1 MLKFLVSLFIIFSGI
16 PGLLAQKA
24 SNSSINFNGQWKG
37 GFQETRNTYS
47 VNDDDNY
54 VYVLELTTQGSKVSG
69 YSYTYFNE
77 MGKRY
82 YTICRLT
89 GTLDRANNKLVVAEI
104 ERTKYNTP
112 PGFQNCFQVHIL
124 QYERDN
130 KSDSEFLKGTWIP
143 APKQSP
149 GCGSGYTVLSR
160 RIVNHIPFGIKPSLV
175 HRSKPTPAPKKEIVS
190 SRPKKVSPSI
200 VKAAPV
206 EKPKMVKPSQEI
218 IMPDLKVNEK
228 INSQNQITG
237 APNPIKGFEDR
248 KRTIVKTI
256 AITQPVFQLDFYDNG
271 EIDGD
276 SISVFYN
283 NKLVLSHKRLSDKAI
298 TLKLALN
305 PDVKENVV
313 TMYADNLGTIP
324 PNTALMIVTDGD
336 KRYEVRMESDL
347 GKSGSVI
354 FVHDKK

>member
-1 MLKFLVSLFIIFSGI
+1 MLKFLLSLFILFSASLGVQ
-16 PGLLAQKA
+16 AQQARA
-24 SNSSINFNGQWKG
+24 SAVNFNGQWKG
-37 GFQETRNTYS
+37 GFQDGRNAYADN
-47 VNDDDNY
+47 NDDY

-69 YSYTYFNE
+69 YSYTYFNG

-89 GTLDRANNKLVVAEI
+89 GTLDRAKNKLVVTEI

-112 PGFQNCFQVHIL
+112 PGFQNCFQIHIL

-130 KSDSEFLKGTWIP
+130 NSDSEFLKGTWIP

-160 RIVNHIPFGIKPSLV
+160 RIVNRTPFGIS
-175 HRSKPTPAPKKEIVS
+175 PTIAHKKKASPAPKKETVS
-190 SRPKKVSPSI
+190 KPHKVSPPI
-200 VKAAPV
+200 VKNTQV
-206 EKPKMVKPSQEI
+206 DKPKILKPLESIEQ
-218 IMPDLKVNEK
+218 PNLKADEK
-228 INSQNQITG
+228 INSQTKITEST
-237 APNPIKGFEDR
+237 PRLKGFEER
-248 KRTIVKTI
+248 KRNVVKTI
-256 AITQPVFQLDFYDNG
+256 SISQPVFQLDFYDNG

-283 NKLVLSHKRLSDKAI
+283 NKLVLSHKRLSDKPI

-305 PDVKENVV
+305 PDVKENIV

-324 PNTALMIVTDGD
+324 PNTAVMVVTDGD

-347 GKSGSVI
+347 GKSGSVS
-354 FVHDKK
+354 FVREQK

>member
-1 MLKFLVSLFIIFSGI
+1 MLKYLLSVFILFSGI
-16 PGLLAQKA
+16 PGALAQKT
-24 SNSSINFNGQWKG
+24 SSTIVNFNGQWKG
-37 GFQETRNTYS
+37 GFQETRNAYS
-47 VNDDDNY
+47 VVDDDNI
-54 VYVLELTTQGSKVSG
+54 VYVLELTTHGSKVSG

-77 MGKRY
+77 LGKRY

-89 GTLDRANNKLVVAEI
+89 GTLDRANKKIVVTEI

-112 PGFQNCFQVHIL
+112 PNFQNCFQVHIL

-130 KSDSEFLKGTWIP
+130 KSDSEFLKGTWVP
-143 APKQSP
+143 APNQSP
-149 GCGSGYTVLSR
+149 GCGSGYTVLAR
-160 RIVNHIPFGIKPSLV
+160 RVVNRIPFGIKPSV
-175 HRSKPTPAPKKEIVS
+175 VQKSKPTPAPKKETVN
-190 SRPKKVSPSI
+190 RPKKESPSI
-200 VKAAPV
+200 VKNTPL
-206 EKPKMVKPSQEI
+206 EKTKMVKPSVEI
-218 IMPDLKVNEK
+218 AQPDMKVDER

-237 APNPIKGFEDR
+237 ITTPIKGFEDR
-248 KRTIVKTI
+248 KKTI
-256 AITQPVFQLDFYDNG
+256 IKTITITQPVFQLDFYDNG

-305 PDVKENVV
+305 PDVKQNVV

-354 FVHDKK
+354 FEHQKK

>member
-1 MLKFLVSLFIIFSGI
+1 MLKFLLSLFILFSGFS
-16 PGLLAQKA
+16 GALAQKVSNA
-24 SNSSINFNGQWKG
+24 SVNFNGQWKG
-37 GFQETRNTYS
+37 GFQETRNAYS
-47 VNDDDNY
+47 QIQDDDY
-54 VYVLELTTQGSKVSG
+54 VYVLELTTHGSRVSG

-89 GTLDRANNKLVVAEI
+89 GTLDRANNKLVVTEI

-124 QYERDN
+124 EYERDN
-130 KSDSEFLKGTWIP
+130 KSDSEFLKGRWIP

-149 GCGSGYTVLSR
+149 GCGSGYTVLAR
-160 RIVNHIPFGIKPSLV
+160 RIVNNVPFGIKPSVV
-175 HRSKPTPAPKKEIVS
+175 HKKATPAPKKETVS
-190 SRPKKVSPSI
+190 KPKKVSPAI
-200 VKAAPV
+200 VKNTPA
-206 EKPKMVKPSQEI
+206 EKPKILKPSGGIEQ
-218 IMPDLKVNEK
+218 PNLKADEK
-228 INSQNQITG
+228 INSQTKITG
-237 APNPIKGFEDR
+237 TTPRLKGFEER
-248 KRTIVKTI
+248 KRNVVKTI
-256 AITQPVFQLDFYDNG
+256 TISQPVFQLDFYDNG

-283 NKLVLSHKRLSDKAI
+283 NKLVLSHQRLSDKAI

-305 PDVKENVV
+305 PNVKENIV

-324 PNTALMIVTDGD
+324 PNTAVMVVTDGD

-347 GKSGSVI
+347 GKSGSVS
-354 FVHDKK
+354 FVRDQK